1 MRQLKN
7 RWRSH
12 NLTQV
17 ALVALLSA
25 GAAGCSSDF
34 SRFGEPVYTG
44 STPNQKSILGGAP
57 AQPAYG
63 GGYAQP
69 GYAQPAYPPQSD
81 VTGSVGVQRQQLP
94 PPVAAPAAPA
104 PVAPAPYVPQ
114 QQSYAPPPP
123 AVPQTTGSIGSRPIV
138 ASAPAGWTMQG
149 ATPVA
154 VQAGDTAD
162 AVARRYGVPATV
174 LIQSNGLSDPNRLV
188 PGQQLLIPVY
198 TSNAPAV
205 QAPAQRTVTAPVVQP
220 APVPQRAAAAPV
232 AAPVAI
238 QPGAKPAAH
247 LLAGAKPQAPTPALA
262 NAPAAQPIAIVAQHT
277 VVRGETLDA
286 IAKHYGVTKHA
297 LMQRNGLKAEAVA
310 AGQRLTLPAG
320 AKVTVRTAQAPVAAP
335 LAPALTPAAGAP
347 PAALGQ
353 TAQLAPAKPGPITPA
368 PVTPVAT
375 APVPKPG
382 EVKVA
387 STAPTAPA
395 KQEAAVAREI
405 TETESHAAKNGPL
418 SFRWPVR
425 GRVIG
430 EFGAKPGG
438 ERNDGIN
445 LAVPEGT
452 SVKAAED
459 GEVIYAGNELKGYGN
474 LVLVRHADGWVSAY
488 AHASDILVNRGD
500 KVNRGQIIAR
510 AGTTGNVNQPQ
521 LHFELRKG
529 QKPVDPK
536 PYLAS
541 N

>member
-7 RWRSH
+7 LWPSH

-149 ATPVA
+149 ATPVT

-205 QAPAQRTVTAPVVQP
+205 QAPAQRVVTAPVVQP
-220 APVPQRAAAAPV
+220 APVPQRAA

-247 LLAGAKPQAPTPALA
+247 LLAGAKPPVAAPAPAPALA
-262 NAPAAQPIAIVAQHT
+262 VAPAAQPIAIVAQHT

-310 AGQRLTLPAG
+310 AGQKLTLPAG
-320 AKVTVRTAQAPVAAP
+320 AKVTVRTAQAPVA
-335 LAPALTPAAGAP
+335 PALTPAAGAP
-347 PAALGQ
+347 PAPLGQ

-395 KQEAAVAREI
+395 KQEAAVAREM
-405 TETESHAAKNGPL
+405 TETETHAAKNGPL

-474 LVLVRHADGWVSAY
+474 LVLVRHSDGWVSAY